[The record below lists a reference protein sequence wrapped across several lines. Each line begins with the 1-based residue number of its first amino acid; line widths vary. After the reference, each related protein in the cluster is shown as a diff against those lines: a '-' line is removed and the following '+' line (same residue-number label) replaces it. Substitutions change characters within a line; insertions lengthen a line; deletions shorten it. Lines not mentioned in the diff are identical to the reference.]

1 MVDKRFQ
8 VVERKR
14 ALAVT
19 KAHRFPCTSLLPVKG
34 LFRMRNM
41 NVILL
46 TLKMTIILMESY
58 LFSSFC
64 LFNSRI
70 SSAVFF
76 TSDTKRNKRNY

>member
-1 MVDKRFQ
+1 MVDKRLE
-8 VVERKR
+8 VAEKKSV
-14 ALAVT
+14 LAVI
-19 KAHRFPCTSLLPVKG
+19 KAHRFPCTSLLPVKR
-34 LFRMRNM
+34 LFLMRDM

-76 TSDTKRNKRNY
+76 TSDTKRNKGNY

>member
-1 MVDKRFQ
+1 MVDKRF
-8 VVERKR
+8 EE
-14 ALAVT
+14 
-19 KAHRFPCTSLLPVKG
+19 TSLLPVKR
-34 LFRMRNM
+34 LFRMRHM

-46 TLKMTIILMESY
+46 TIKMTIILMESY

-76 TSDTKRNKRNY
+76 TSDTKRN

>member
-1 MVDKRFQ
+1 MVDKRLE
-8 VVERKR
+8 VAERKSV
-14 ALAVT
+14 LAVI
-19 KAHRFPCTSLLPVKG
+19 KAHRFPCTSLSPVKR
-34 LFRMRNM
+34 LFLMRDM

-76 TSDTKRNKRNY
+76 TSDTKRNKGNY